1 MKNTLAYCST
11 FIILVKVGMPTLVEH
26 LIAFN
31 SKLASPANIRVL
43 LKNSNGKHAS
53 LQQWGSNGTGK
64 KILYFMPTVIFKLV
78 LVLGNCDTTQGKRF
92 HS

>member
-31 SKLASPANIRVL
+31 SKLASPANIRVW
-43 LKNSNGKHAS
+43 LKKINGKHAS
-53 LQQWGSNGTGK
+53 LQQWGSNSTGK

-78 LVLGNCDTTQGKRF
+78 LALGN
-92 HS
+92 